1 MTTILNTADHAT
13 EQVKEAVTHAGAHA
27 RATWLDLSTQVL
39 RLINS
44 VREAQARSVDNVLGR
59 IGLQRRHSALRPVLW
74 FAAGAVAAGT
84 AVVLTAPT
92 SGKSLRQRIAKLL
105 NQEVETL
112 TTQAKT
118 IEQRVEQA
126 IRSDGS
132 PQARKASNGPE
143 HNAA

>member
-1 MTTILNTADHAT
+1 MTTISNTADHAT

-27 RATWLDLSTQVL
+27 RATWLDLSTQVI
-39 RLINS
+39 RLINN

-59 IGLQRRHSALRPVLW
+59 MGLQRRHSALRPVLW

-126 IRSDGS
+126 IRSDG
-132 PQARKASNGPE
+132 PQARKASNGPDR
-143 HNAA
+143 HAG